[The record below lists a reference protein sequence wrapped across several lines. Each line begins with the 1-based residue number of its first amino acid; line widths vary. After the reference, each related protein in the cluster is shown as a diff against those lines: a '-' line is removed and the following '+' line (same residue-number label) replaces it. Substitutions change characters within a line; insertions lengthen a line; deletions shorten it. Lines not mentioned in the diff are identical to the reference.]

1 MSPDMQKFV
10 FAVLMLGAGLVL
22 CMVNTDYGEQGP
34 WLISFAVG
42 AFFGV
47 AKRPGAAAKLLLLS
61 VILCVGCVGPH
72 IDSDFIYLTKEI
84 CNRHD
89 NYVME
94 DTTLLPLEKEAYL
107 EESAA
112 CKEYLSAAEK
122 ATIKDP

>member
-1 MSPDMQKFV
+1 MSPDMQKF
-10 FAVLMLGAGLVL
+10 
-22 CMVNTDYGEQGP
+22 
-34 WLISFAVG
+34 
-42 AFFGV
+42 
-47 AKRPGAAAKLLLLS
+47 GAAAKLLLLS